1 MEWQWLANGL
11 FVIVGALLGIL
22 YSNVKREIM
31 KQDELLAELT
41 GKVHEIDK
49 LVAGDYVRK
58 ADLEKTTD
66 ALFRKLDQICEKID
80 RKADK

>member
-1 MEWQWLANGL
+1 MDWQWAANGL
-11 FVIVGALLGIL
+11 FAVCGVLLGIL
-22 YSNVKREIM
+22 YSNVRKDME
-31 KQDELLAELT
+31 KQDDLLAELT

-58 ADLEKTTD
+58 ADLDKTTD
-66 ALFRKLDQICEKID
+66 ALFRKLDQISEKID